1 MSAAAGPRP
10 APDRRHPYDRRPAAW
25 RFVWRTVTAILVGL
39 LLAWLGEHLVPSAEA
54 AKRLVADAYLP
65 WATAASDAPVLRWLP
80 DSVRNRIRYADSG
93 QKAITVLSVDDNDL
107 PLFNEKWPPK
117 LEFYASLI
125 DELRD
130 NGARAI
136 FLDLLLLD
144 RRPAAD
150 VQALRAAAC
159 EARRAG
165 IPVFLASFGSKPAEG
180 TPEQILLMPEPGQSA
195 PCVELVAPHT
205 AQDDF
210 DHAAWEYPLCGRGM
224 QSAALALACAPAR
237 KGGSACALDR
247 SIQCPARQAEA
258 VSVEE
263 ALSAPH
269 PMDDEAGRPQRM
281 ALVWP
286 AAGSAHNSDLLLEHV
301 PAKDVQPGGHAYR
314 RTCDTR
320 LPALRYLLPVSLVV
334 PEDLPDW
341 VRSLVPETV
350 KVALARQALPLCPYA
365 DLLPARAFAR
375 EGFGLTGQGRRYL
388 IENRTV
394 LIGASFIGHSDR
406 QFTPLK
412 RQLEGV
418 HIHAMALDNLLTLG
432 EGWRRVG
439 EFDIKDWH
447 APGTLF
453 ALVSVMLIVLAWEVQ
468 QVLNRWARRREQKL
482 IKPSSDRWFRPLWRG
497 MPRALL
503 FLKNLVL
510 TIVSLGRL
518 PSRRRGRLSGW
529 ALAGFVAMS
538 VGLWLAAVVV
548 IFTLANEGFHVG
560 PLSQLEYVLAP
571 AALGFVDHGH
581 RMARAL
587 VLLWEATR
595 SPRPAQTIRAYRGMP
610 AADKD
615 DDTPEHVKRDS
626 TFTQSPPPDDVAAAP
641 RDPAP

>member
-224 QSAALALACAPAR
+224 QSAALAR
-237 KGGSACALDR
+237 W
-247 SIQCPARQAEA
+247 I
-258 VSVEE
+258 
-263 ALSAPH
+263 
-269 PMDDEAGRPQRM
+269 
-281 ALVWP
+281 
-286 AAGSAHNSDLLLEHV
+286 
-301 PAKDVQPGGHAYR
+301 
-314 RTCDTR
+314 
-320 LPALRYLLPVSLVV
+320 
-334 PEDLPDW
+334 
-341 VRSLVPETV
+341 VRS
-350 KVALARQALPLCPYA
+350 
-365 DLLPARAFAR
+365 
-375 EGFGLTGQGRRYL
+375 
-388 IENRTV
+388 N
-394 LIGASFIGHSDR
+394 
-406 QFTPLK
+406 
-412 RQLEGV
+412 
-418 HIHAMALDNLLTLG
+418 
-432 EGWRRVG
+432 
-439 EFDIKDWH
+439 
-447 APGTLF
+447 
-453 ALVSVMLIVLAWEVQ
+453 
-468 QVLNRWARRREQKL
+468 ARR
-482 IKPSSDRWFRPLWRG
+482 DR
-497 MPRALL
+497 PRRSA
-503 FLKNLVL
+503 
-510 TIVSLGRL
+510 
-518 PSRRRGRLSGW
+518 SRRRCPHRIRWTTRRAGRSAWRWCGPPPVLRTTATCCSSMCQPRTCSPADMPIAAPAIRGCPRC
-529 ALAGFVAMS
+529 AICCPCRSSCPRTCRTGFVHS
-538 VGLWLAAVVV
+538 C
-548 IFTLANEGFHVG
+548 
-560 PLSQLEYVLAP
+560 
-571 AALGFVDHGH
+571 
-581 RMARAL
+581 RR
-587 VLLWEATR
+587 R
-595 SPRPAQTIRAYRGMP
+595 
-610 AADKD
+610 
-615 DDTPEHVKRDS
+615 
-626 TFTQSPPPDDVAAAP
+626 
-641 RDPAP
+641 